1 MTVHAKPCGFRTHL
15 GNRCAIPTFPP
26 PRRLLDS
33 FNTNQERSFPPPSPQ
48 ASFRLILQL
57 EKTPIPAQ
65 RINAPQ
71 PHRCSALS
79 SQLIRGIRVCRI
91 RRLSALL
98 SQNTVKTQPLGRGLP
113 NCGSASTPVSYTHLT

>member
-33 FNTNQERSFPPPSPQ
+33 FNTNQERSFPPPSPR

-57 EKTPIPAQ
+57 EKTKGPARDRQSVMLARLDFFRLVRVFFYRAVILGDQ
-65 RINAPQ
+65 R
-71 PHRCSALS
+71 S
-79 SQLIRGIRVCRI
+79 
-91 RRLSALL
+91 
-98 SQNTVKTQPLGRGLP
+98 KTKTYVL
-113 NCGSASTPVSYTHLT
+113 